1 MSFGLLNALMLLGL
15 AGLAIPPI
23 IHLLNRRRFDIVDW
37 GAMQFLQ
44 ISETTR
50 RRLLIEELLLML
62 LRMCLIGVIVLALAA
77 PYLVTPGIPT
87 LGKRSNRDIVLVFDG
102 SSSMGYVGKDG
113 KTPHEAAKEWA
124 KTIVDGLAPGDSVVV
139 LLARQQVVPV
149 LGEPSHDLG
158 QVRDTIANLPPPN
171 GIADM
176 PQALHEALGILEKSS
191 RRPQREVILLSDG
204 QHFGWADEESLK
216 RWKRL
221 APEVHAEAT
230 IQPRIW
236 VVNLD
241 PHRPAHP
248 PNWSLTPL
256 RTTRAATRVGQG
268 VTFRT
273 DLVLRGQSS
282 YQPPYRLLLEIDGRA
297 PVARSQNAFQLS
309 ERTLAEGGGPSP
321 VCKLEVPSQ
330 ADLRDGK
337 VPLAFD
343 VSFAEPGSH
352 VVSVIVEPD
361 PPVLGPDDERIRDR
375 LPIDNRQ
382 DFAIEV
388 LPPLP
393 VLLVDEIERPATKL
407 RGADFLRIA
416 LSPRISSA
424 DEQPPVPATGAE
436 APKEVAPMLAR
447 IASLRQFQAD
457 PGLLDRD
464 IEGAGTKPRVL
475 VLSNVPKLEP
485 KTDSRIEEFLAAGGG
500 VLVTLGD
507 KADET
512 YYNKLFNKGQG
523 WLPARLDR
531 VVMATS
537 DTLVSP
543 QPSTFNHTAL
553 ELFRDAP
560 SGGLAAARLRRWW
573 KLIPPDRT
581 AAARL
586 TNDDPLLVEKSYR
599 GGRVLLC
606 AEPLDESWDSN
617 LRELP
622 AFVVLAHE
630 LVNYLAN
637 VRPADHNVQPGQ
649 ALRYPLG
656 RGPIPSVLAVHSPDR
671 GDRLLLLNEPGRSG
685 MSGPH
690 LLQPDETS
698 LVTYENTS
706 APGPYRLQLGLW
718 PFRGPAEHYV
728 VRPDPREADA
738 ESDLAPCTDADWQAV
753 AEHLPMH
760 YVNERDPLRSGL
772 GMELYR
778 QELWWWFLIGVVM
791 LLCGEIWM
799 TRRLVKN
806 RG

>member
-23 IHLLNRRRFDIVDW
+23 IHLLNRRRFDVVDW

-50 RRLLIEELLLML
+50 RRLLIEELLLMF

-113 KTPHEAAKEWA
+113 QTPHEAAKEWA

-149 LGEPSHDLG
+149 LGELSHDL
-158 QVRDTIANLPPPN
+158 QQIRDKIASLPPPN
-171 GIADM
+171 GTADM
-176 PQALHEALGILEKSS
+176 PQALHEALRILETTS

-204 QHFGWADEESLK
+204 QHFGWADDESLK

-221 APEVHAEAT
+221 SPEVHEEAT
-230 IQPRIW
+230 LQPRIW

-241 PHRPAHP
+241 PHRPANP

-256 RTTRAATRVGQG
+256 RTTRAATRVGQA

-273 DLVLRGQSS
+273 DLVLRGQNF
-282 YQPPYRLLLEIDGRA
+282 YQPPYRVLLEIDGQP
-297 PVARSQNAFQLS
+297 PVARSQNAVQLPN
-309 ERTLAEGGGPSP
+309 RRVPADEGPP
-321 VCKLEVPSQ
+321 PACKLEVPTQ
-330 ADLRDGK
+330 ADLKDGK
-337 VPLAFD
+337 VPVAFD

-352 VVSVIVEPD
+352 LVSVFVEPD
-361 PPVLGPDDERIRDR
+361 PPGMAPDDDRIRDR

-393 VLLVDEIERPATKL
+393 VLLVDDNERPSPKI

-416 LSPRISSA
+416 LSPRVSSA
-424 DEQPPVPATGAE
+424 DEPPAVLAPGAE
-436 APKEVAPMLAR
+436 AVKEAAPMLAR
-447 IASLRQFQAD
+447 VASLREFQAD

-464 IEGAGTKPRVL
+464 IEGPATKPRVL

-485 KTDSRIEEFLAAGGG
+485 KSQARIEEFLAGGGG

-507 KADET
+507 KVDET
-512 YYNKLFNKGQG
+512 YYNKLFNHGQG
-523 WLPARLDR
+523 WLPAQLDR

-537 DTLVSP
+537 GTLVSP
-543 QPSTFNHTAL
+543 QPSSFNHTAL

-586 TNDDPLLVEKSYR
+586 TNDDPFLVEKNYR

-617 LRELP
+617 VRELP
-622 AFVVLAHE
+622 AFVVLGHE

-656 RGPIPSVLAVHSPDR
+656 RGPTPAVLAVQSPGS
-671 GDRLLLLNEPGRSG
+671 GDRLLLLNEPGRFSPQLHEREQ
-685 MSGPH
+685 MSVV
-690 LLQPDETS
+690 S
-698 LVTYENTS
+698 YEDTS
-706 APGPYRLQLGLW
+706 APGSYRLRSGVW
-718 PFRGPAEHYV
+718 PFRGPAAYYV
-728 VRPDPREADA
+728 VRPDPREAAA
-738 ESDLAPCTDADWQAV
+738 ESDLTPCTEADWQAI
-753 AEHLPMH
+753 AEYLPMN
-760 YVNERDPLRSGL
+760 YVQDRDPLHSGL

-778 QELWWWFLIGVVM
+778 QELWWWFLIGVVL

-799 TRRLVKN
+799 TRRLVKK
-806 RG
+806 R